1 MFNININIIVTKSA
15 STKSGDR
22 KKKQKKEIG
31 AKEDMNTVTINASNI
46 LIIGKVIAY
55 IVEKLFLN

>member
-1 MFNININIIVTKSA
+1 MFNININITVIKSA

-31 AKEDMNTVTINASNI
+31 AKEDMNAVTINASKI
-46 LIIGKVIAY
+46 LIIGKILAEIA
-55 IVEKLFLN
+55 EKFFLN